1 MFLTILFSRKIMLT
15 QPASVLSKSLK
26 SFVLCAFA
34 LSLYVPL
41 AQADVLKIQRQGE
54 YTFITGGIGDDERA
68 FLEVQAPKYPIQLVI
83 RNNGQLIENKEILIR
98 VKNVSGELMVEAKAL
113 GPFFY
118 INPPAS
124 GRFTLEAQ
132 LGAQSIV
139 MTKDL
144 VGRRYLN
151 LVFDF
156 TTP

>member
-1 MFLTILFSRKIMLT
+1 MLT
-15 QPASVLSKSLK
+15 LPVGVLSKSLK
-26 SFVLCAFA
+26 LFVLFA
-34 LSLYVPL
+34 LAYFLCTPSV
-41 AQADVLKIQRQGE
+41 QADVLKLQRQGE

-68 FLEVQAPKYPIQLVI
+68 FLEAQAPKYPIQLVI
-83 RNNGQLIENKEILIR
+83 RNNGQLMDSKEILIR

>member
-1 MFLTILFSRKIMLT
+1 MLT
-15 QPASVLSKSLK
+15 QPASMLSKLLK

-41 AQADVLKIQRQGE
+41 AQADILKIQRQGE
-54 YTFITGGIGDDERA
+54 YTFITGGIDDDERA

-83 RNNGQLIENKEILIR
+83 RNNGQLIESKEILIR

>member
-1 MFLTILFSRKIMLT
+1 MR
-15 QPASVLSKSLK
+15 LS
-26 SFVLCAFA
+26 
-34 LSLYVPL
+34 SLYVPL

-54 YTFITGGIGDDERA
+54 YTFITGGIDDDERA

-83 RNNGQLIENKEILIR
+83 RNNGLLSESKEILIR

>member
-1 MFLTILFSRKIMLT
+1 MLT

-54 YTFITGGIGDDERA
+54 YTFITGGIDDDERA

-83 RNNGQLIENKEILIR
+83 RNNGQLIESKEILIR

>member
-1 MFLTILFSRKIMLT
+1 MLT
-15 QPASVLSKSLK
+15 QPASMLSKSLK

-41 AQADVLKIQRQGE
+41 AQADILKIQRQGE
-54 YTFITGGIGDDERA
+54 YTFITGGIDDDERA
-68 FLEVQAPKYPIQLVI
+68 FLEAQAPKYPIQLVL
-83 RNNGQLIENKEILIR
+83 RNNGQLIDGKEILIR

>member
-1 MFLTILFSRKIMLT
+1 MLT
-15 QPASVLSKSLK
+15 QPADMLSKSLK
-26 SFVLCAFA
+26 LFVLSALAFFLCA
-34 LSLYVPL
+34 SSV
-41 AQADVLKIQRQGE
+41 QADDLKIQRQGE
-54 YTFITGGIGDDERA
+54 YTFITGGIGDDERS

-83 RNNGQLIENKEILIR
+83 RNNGQLIDNKEILIR

-132 LGAQSIV
+132 MGAQSIT

-156 TTP
+156 TSPKTD

>member
-1 MFLTILFSRKIMLT
+1 MLT
-15 QPASVLSKSLK
+15 QPAGMLSKSLK
-26 SFVLCAFA
+26 SFVVCALACFLCASSA
-34 LSLYVPL
+34 H
-41 AQADVLKIQRQGE
+41 ADDIKLQRQGE
-54 YTFITGGIGDDERA
+54 YTFITGGIDDDERA

-83 RNNGQLIENKEILIR
+83 RNNGLLNESKEILIR

>member
-1 MFLTILFSRKIMLT
+1 MLT
-15 QPASVLSKSLK
+15 QPAGMLSKSLK
-26 SFVLCAFA
+26 SFVLCALA
-34 LSLYVPL
+34 LILCTES
-41 AQADVLKIQRQGE
+41 AQADVLKLQRQGE

-68 FLEVQAPKYPIQLVI
+68 FLEAQAPKYPIQLVI
-83 RNNGQLIENKEILIR
+83 RNNGQLIDSKEILIR

-132 LGAQSIV
+132 LGAQSIT

-156 TTP
+156 TTPKTD

>member
-1 MFLTILFSRKIMLT
+1 MLT
-15 QPASVLSKSLK
+15 QPTSMLSKSLK

-54 YTFITGGIGDDERA
+54 YTFITGGIDDDERA
-68 FLEVQAPKYPIQLVI
+68 LLEVQAPKYPIQLVL
-83 RNNGQLIENKEILIR
+83 RNNGQLIDSKEILIR

>member
-1 MFLTILFSRKIMLT
+1 MPT
-15 QPASVLSKSLK
+15 QPASMLSKSLK

-54 YTFITGGIGDDERA
+54 YTFITGGIDDDERA
-68 FLEVQAPKYPIQLVI
+68 FLEAQAPKYPIQLVI
-83 RNNGQLIENKEILIR
+83 RNNGLLSESKEILIR

>member
-1 MFLTILFSRKIMLT
+1 MLT
-15 QPASVLSKSLK
+15 QPASMLSKSLK

-41 AQADVLKIQRQGE
+41 AQANVLKIQRQGE
-54 YTFITGGIGDDERA
+54 YTFITGGIDDDERA

-83 RNNGQLIENKEILIR
+83 RNNGLLSESKEILIR

>member
-1 MFLTILFSRKIMLT
+1 MLT
-15 QPASVLSKSLK
+15 QSAGMLSKSLK
-26 SFVLCAFA
+26 SFVLCALACFLCA
-34 LSLYVPL
+34 SS
-41 AQADVLKIQRQGE
+41 AQADVLKLQRQGE

-83 RNNGQLIENKEILIR
+83 RNNGQLIDSKEILIR

-132 LGAQSIV
+132 MGAQSIT

-156 TTP
+156 TGPKTD

>member
-1 MFLTILFSRKIMLT
+1 M
-15 QPASVLSKSLK
+15 LSKSLN
-26 SFVLCAFA
+26 SIVLCALA
-34 LSLYVPL
+34 LFLCAPL
-41 AQADVLKIQRQGE
+41 VQADTLKIQRQGE
-54 YTFITGGIGDDERA
+54 YTFITGGIGDAERA
-68 FLEVQAPKYPIQLVI
+68 FLEAQAPKYPIQLVI
-83 RNNGQLIENKEILIR
+83 RNNGELIDSKEILIR

-132 LGAQSIV
+132 MGAQSIT

-156 TTP
+156 TGPKTD

>member
-1 MFLTILFSRKIMLT
+1 MIVHSTGLLS
-15 QPASVLSKSLK
+15 QSVKA
-26 SFVLCAFA
+26 FVL
-34 LSLYVPL
+34 YVFINL
-41 AQADVLKIQRQGE
+41 LFGFSAHAGDIKIQRQGE
-54 YTFITGGIGDDERA
+54 YTFITGGLGDDERTY
-68 FLEVQAPKYPIQLVI
+68 LEAQAPKYPIQLVF
-83 RNNGQLIENKEILIR
+83 RNKGLIIDSKDVTVK
-98 VKNVSGELMVEAKAL
+98 VKNVSGELMVEAKAG

-132 LGAQSIV
+132 FEGQSIS

-156 TTP
+156 NKSQSD

>member
-1 MFLTILFSRKIMLT
+1 MLT

-54 YTFITGGIGDDERA
+54 YTFITGGIDDDERA

-83 RNNGQLIENKEILIR
+83 RNNGLLSESKEILIR

>member
-1 MFLTILFSRKIMLT
+1 MLIHAT
-15 QPASVLSKSLK
+15 DVLSKSVK
-26 SFVLCAFA
+26 ACVVLVCANLLFG
-34 LSLYVPL
+34 LS
-41 AQADVLKIQRQGE
+41 AQAEAIKQQRQGE
-54 YTFITGGIGDDERA
+54 YTFITGGIEDDERA
-68 FLEVQAPKYPIQLVI
+68 FLEAQAPKYPIQLVF
-83 RNNGQLIENKEILIR
+83 RNKGLVIDSKDVIVK
-98 VKNVSGELMVEAKAL
+98 VKNVSGELMVEAKAG

-132 LGAQSIV
+132 FDGQSII

-156 TTP
+156 NKPKSD

>member
-1 MFLTILFSRKIMLT
+1 MLT
-15 QPASVLSKSLK
+15 QPASMLSKSLK

-54 YTFITGGIGDDERA
+54 YTFITGGIDDDERA
-68 FLEVQAPKYPIQLVI
+68 FLEAQAPKYPIQLVL
-83 RNNGQLIENKEILIR
+83 RNNGQLIDGKEILIR

>member
-1 MFLTILFSRKIMLT
+1 MLT
-15 QPASVLSKSLK
+15 QPVSMLSKSLK

-54 YTFITGGIGDDERA
+54 YTFITGGIDDDERA
-68 FLEVQAPKYPIQLVI
+68 FLEAQAPKYPIQLVL
-83 RNNGQLIENKEILIR
+83 RNNGQLIDGKEIVIR

>member
-1 MFLTILFSRKIMLT
+1 MLT
-15 QPASVLSKSLK
+15 QLASMLSKSLK

-54 YTFITGGIGDDERA
+54 YTFITGGIDDDERA

-83 RNNGQLIENKEILIR
+83 RNNGLLSESKEILIR

>member
-1 MFLTILFSRKIMLT
+1 MLT
-15 QPASVLSKSLK
+15 QSADMLSKSLK
-26 SFVLCAFA
+26 ALVLSALAFFLCA
-34 LSLYVPL
+34 SSV
-41 AQADVLKIQRQGE
+41 QADDLKIQRQGE
-54 YTFITGGIGDDERA
+54 YTFITGGIGDDERS

-83 RNNGQLIENKEILIR
+83 RNNGQLIDSKDVIIR

-124 GRFTLEAQ
+124 GRFTLEVQ
-132 LGAQSIV
+132 MGAQSIT

-156 TTP
+156 TSPKTD

>member
-1 MFLTILFSRKIMLT
+1 MLT
-15 QPASVLSKSLK
+15 QPASMLSKSLK

-54 YTFITGGIGDDERA
+54 YTFITGGIDDDERA

-83 RNNGQLIENKEILIR
+83 RNNGLLSESKEILTR

>member
-1 MFLTILFSRKIMLT
+1 M
-15 QPASVLSKSLK
+15 LSKSLK

-41 AQADVLKIQRQGE
+41 AQANVLKIQRQGE
-54 YTFITGGIGDDERA
+54 YTFITGGIDDDERA

-83 RNNGQLIENKEILIR
+83 RNNGLLSESKEILIR

>member
-1 MFLTILFSRKIMLT
+1 MLT
-15 QPASVLSKSLK
+15 QPASMLSKSLK

-41 AQADVLKIQRQGE
+41 AEADVLKIQRQGE
-54 YTFITGGIGDDERA
+54 YTFITGGIDDDERA

-83 RNNGQLIENKEILIR
+83 RNNGLLSESKEILIR

>member
-1 MFLTILFSRKIMLT
+1 
-15 QPASVLSKSLK
+15 VL
-26 SFVLCAFA
+26 
-34 LSLYVPL
+34 
-41 AQADVLKIQRQGE
+41 
-54 YTFITGGIGDDERA
+54 
-68 FLEVQAPKYPIQLVI
+68 
-83 RNNGQLIENKEILIR
+83 RNNGQLTDSKEILVR

>member
-1 MFLTILFSRKIMLT
+1 MLT
-15 QPASVLSKSLK
+15 QPASMLSKSLK

-41 AQADVLKIQRQGE
+41 AQADILKIQRQGE
-54 YTFITGGIGDDERA
+54 YTFITGGIDDDERA
-68 FLEVQAPKYPIQLVI
+68 FLEAQAPKYPIQLVL
-83 RNNGQLIENKEILIR
+83 RNNGQLIDGKEIVIR

>member
-1 MFLTILFSRKIMLT
+1 MLI
-15 QPASVLSKSLK
+15 QSDSVLSKSIR
-26 SFVLCAFA
+26 SFALCA
-34 LSLYVPL
+34 L
-41 AQADVLKIQRQGE
+41 AFLVCATSAYADVIKIQRQGE
-54 YTFITGGIGDDERA
+54 YTFITGGSSDDERA

-83 RNNGQLIENKEILIR
+83 RNNSQLINSKEILIR

-118 INPPAS
+118 INPPSS
-124 GRFTLEAQ
+124 GRYTLEAQ
-132 LGAQSIV
+132 WGSQAIT

-156 TTP
+156 TSPKTD